1 MSRLISL
8 CLLHLLWRICSPCE
22 VKIEG
27 ETSSGEHMPR
37 SRASDEMTLRLEE
50 GEKMEVTIFITEN
63 CTLKYEDFCYSND
76 GYADELEFLFDDHS
90 LGKYRI
96 KNAVYG
102 GGHEWNKIKCSGEVG
117 ASLHLHN
124 GTHEIVVAGV
134 DVDYHGVEIDY
145 IILNMRCLNN
155 NGTLENANCPTS
167 LYQITQT
174 SNDGSNS
181 GSDDDK
187 SSGNPSGFEYVIL
200 IFVGIFMIFWC
211 FVIWLLLIMKIFS
224 YCV

>member
-1 MSRLISL
+1 MSRLSSL
-8 CLLHLLWRICSPCE
+8 CLLYLFIRIHVCSPCE

-50 GEKMEVTIFITEN
+50 GEKMEVTIFITES
-63 CTLKYEDFCYSND
+63 CTLKYKDICYSND

-96 KNAVYG
+96 KYTVSG
-102 GGHEWNKIKCSGEVG
+102 DGHEWNKIKCSGEVG

-124 GTHEIVVAGV
+124 GTHKIIVAGV

-145 IILNMRCLNN
+145 ILLNMRCLST
-155 NGTLENANCPTS
+155 NGTSENADCPTS
-167 LYQITQT
+167 LYQI
-174 SNDGSNS
+174 SSDGINNGGADDGN
-181 GSDDDK
+181 GSK
-187 SSGNPSGFEYVIL
+187 LSAVE
-200 IFVGIFMIFWC
+200 IFFIVVGIFTILGCLVGCIFGLYQMNIC
-211 FVIWLLLIMKIFS
+211 D
-224 YCV
+224 